1 MKQNITDDV
10 LKDTRVN
17 SFHLMIMFW
26 CSMLMLF
33 DGYDLVIYGSVLPHL
48 MSDWNLSPVAAGFI
62 GSSAL
67 FGMMVGALTFGSSSD
82 RFGRR
87 KVILACLVFFSVAAL
102 ANGFVENTTQFAV
115 CRFLTGVGLGGMV
128 PNIVALMTEMSPLS
142 KRNIMV
148 TVMLSFYSVGG
159 VIAAVLGKTLTP
171 EFGWRANFLIAGL
184 PLLTFPLLYRLLPE
198 SISFLAG
205 RGRFVEAEPLLKRYA
220 PQYKGSVA
228 SVVTA
233 LGESKVEE
241 PPRLRTAELFTHG
254 RAADTFLLWIAFGMC
269 MLMVYGL
276 NTWLPKL
283 MAASGYSLGSS
294 LSFLITLNVGAVVGG
309 LCSGWL
315 ADRYGGKPTLIF
327 FFVVAAISIELL
339 GYKQTPAVLNLLLM
353 CAGATTIGTLCIV
366 HAFAAQLYPAHVRST
381 GVGWAAAAGRFGAV
395 SGPALGGYLLSQ
407 QFPNTFNFMV
417 FAIPGVVAA
426 IAVFLISNHGKRESG
441 AVQVLAGSVD

>member
-1 MKQNITDDV
+1 MNQNIADDV
-10 LKDTRVN
+10 LMDTRIN

-48 MSDWNLSPVAAGFI
+48 MSDWNLSPVTAGFI

-67 FGMMVGALTFGSSSD
+67 FGMMVGALSLGSSSD
-82 RFGRR
+82 RFGRKR
-87 KVILACLVFFSVAAL
+87 VILVCLVILSLAAL
-102 ANGFVENTTQFAV
+102 SNGFCETTTQFAV
-115 CRFLTGVGLGGMV
+115 FRFVTGVGLGGMV
-128 PNIVALMTEMSPLS
+128 PNIVALMTEMAPPS

-148 TVMLSFYSVGG
+148 TIMLSFYSVGG
-159 VIAAVLGKTLTP
+159 VIAAVLGKSLTP
-171 EFGWRANFLIAGL
+171 EYGWRANFLIAGL
-184 PLLTFPLLYRLLPE
+184 PLLTFPLLYRWLPE
-198 SISFLAG
+198 SITFLLA
-205 RGRFVEAEPLLKRYA
+205 RNRLAEAEPLLRRYA
-220 PQYKGSVA
+220 PQYKGSLVSLA
-228 SVVTA
+228 TA
-233 LGESKVEE
+233 MDESKGEIVSGA
-241 PPRLRTAELFTHG
+241 RTAELFRHG
-254 RAADTFLLWIAFGMC
+254 RAVNTLLLWVAFGMC

-283 MAASGYSLGSS
+283 MAANGYSLGSS

-315 ADRYGGKPTLIF
+315 ADRYGGKPTLVL
-327 FFVVAAISIELL
+327 FFVFAAVSISML
-339 GYKQTPAVLNLLLM
+339 GYKQSPFVLNALLM

-366 HAFAAQLYPAHVRST
+366 HAYAAQIYPSQIRST

-407 QFPNTFNFMV
+407 QFPTSFNFMV

-426 IAVFLISNHGKRESG
+426 VAVLLITTRSKRTV
-441 AVQVLAGSVD
+441 AALQPLASTVD

>member
-1 MKQNITDDV
+1 MKQNIADDV

-48 MSDWNLSPVAAGFI
+48 MSDWNLTPMTAGFI

-67 FGMMVGALTFGSSSD
+67 FGMMIGALTLGSASD

-87 KVILACLVFFSVAAL
+87 RVILACLVFFSVAAL
-102 ANGFVENTTQFAV
+102 ANGFSETTTEFAIF
-115 CRFLTGVGLGGMV
+115 RFLTGIGLGGMV
-128 PNIVALMTEMSPLS
+128 PNIVALMTEMAPPS

-148 TVMLSFYSVGG
+148 TIMLGFYSVGG
-159 VIAAVLGKTLTP
+159 VIAAFLGKTLTP
-171 EFGWRANFLIAGL
+171 EYGWRVNFLIAGL
-184 PLLTFPLLYRLLPE
+184 PLLTFPLLYRWLPE
-198 SISFLAG
+198 SISFLVGQNRIA
-205 RGRFVEAEPLLKRYA
+205 EAEPLLRRYA
-220 PQYKGSVA
+220 PHYHGSA
-228 SVVTA
+228 RSLA
-233 LGESKVEE
+233 LAMGEAGDAARE
-241 PPRLRTAELFTHG
+241 RLRTADLFRDG
-254 RAADTFLLWIAFGMC
+254 RAVNTLLLWIAFGMC

-283 MAASGYSLGSS
+283 MAANGYSLGSS
-294 LSFLITLNVGAVVGG
+294 LSFLVTLNVGAVLGG
-309 LCSGWL
+309 LFSGWL
-315 ADRYGGKPTLIF
+315 ADRYGGKPTLILF
-327 FFVVAAISIELL
+327 FTVAAISIGLL
-339 GYKQTPAVLNLLLM
+339 GYKQSPWVLNLLLV
-353 CAGATTIGTLCIV
+353 CAGATTIGTLCV
-366 HAFAAQLYPAHVRST
+366 AHAFAAQLYPAQIRST

-426 IAVFLISNHGKRESG
+426 VAVLMISTQAWRQP
-441 AVQVLAGSVD
+441 ATVQALAGSVD